1 MARKKYMGVCR
12 DGLAQMARAM
22 SALPVSDTKNM
33 RRMRVNRRKHSPGTS
48 ENLAKAKRLTDKLF
62 SCHREQLTV
71 ISWKREQQ
79 VIRRILADEGNYLI

>member
-12 DGLAQMARAM
+12 AGLVKMARAM

-48 ENLAKAKRLTDKLF
+48 ENLANAKCLTDKLF
-62 SCHREQLTV
+62 SGHREQLTL
-71 ISWKREQQ
+71 ISWKREEQ
-79 VIRRILADEGNYLI
+79 VIRRILADGGNYSI